1 MELYKIPNLVVGTI
15 VKRPSQHC
23 KTPYVADVRLEDGTM
38 VMAHTAALGCSGL
51 ADAGGVVIMQPVEN
65 KKNVCSHKILMVKQ
79 TERNTERILGID
91 PKMAETLAEECLK
104 NNCIRHLE
112 DVVSYKREQKRLNS
126 RFDFVGVD
134 RDNKEFVM
142 EIKNVPLAD
151 YVDCFAK
158 EKKGKDF
165 SNIPMDKKISYF
177 PDGYRKK
184 KSEPVSPRALKH
196 IQELQKLIE
205 EHDVRAILCFVIQRR
220 DSSRFQPSNVDPIYQ
235 EAVKR
240 ACESGVEIKTIQI
253 EWKDDGTA
261 NFVRNDLP
269 IHIYD
274 THI

>member
-112 DVVSYKREQKRLNS
+112 DVVSYKREQKRL
-126 RFDFVGVD
+126 
-134 RDNKEFVM
+134 K
-142 EIKNVPLAD
+142 LA
-151 YVDCFAK
+151 A
-158 EKKGKDF
+158 
-165 SNIPMDKKISYF
+165 
-177 PDGYRKK
+177 
-184 KSEPVSPRALKH
+184 SPRCVVHPPTLPQYYNATRPPQTPARLNEKRCKTFFH
-196 IQELQKLIE
+196 
-205 EHDVRAILCFVIQRR
+205 
-220 DSSRFQPSNVDPIYQ
+220 FQFPHS
-235 EAVKR
+235 
-240 ACESGVEIKTIQI
+240 
-253 EWKDDGTA
+253 
-261 NFVRNDLP
+261 
-269 IHIYD
+269 
-274 THI
+274 